1 MKYKFVYDTEVICNN
16 SNLTPEERN
25 VVIATV
31 VGKHNALFYGCN
43 PERLVKAVK
52 KLSELFIEVEHGCSV
67 DKLIGCGVYSSGY
80 IQQAEKG
87 VLFVDGL
94 DSYNADFQSNL
105 RGCSINYENRVLQ
118 LIATTAIAPY
128 YGVRR
133 ELLDNFDIVYQ
144 CKNEERRIR
153 PYSDLIDKMNSIN
166 KFRST
171 LLSGRHVTATFA
183 EIDTYWNLSSFQQYY
198 EQLRE
203 RKGNVI
209 AMKLAKVARSVSDI
223 TKDQMTGYG
232 DLKIAEDWYNEGVEH
247 V

>member
-16 SNLTPEERN
+16 YNLTPEERN

-52 KLSELFIEVEHGCSV
+52 KLSELFIEVEHGCSRE
-67 DKLIGCGVYSSGY
+67 KLLGCGVYSSGY

-94 DSYNADFQSNL
+94 DAYDTVFQSDL
-105 RGCSINYENRVLQ
+105 CVCSINYEQRTLQ
-118 LIATTAIAPY
+118 LIATTATAPY
-128 YGVRR
+128 YGVKRD
-133 ELLDNFDIVYQ
+133 LLDNFDIVYQ
-144 CKNEERRIR
+144 CKNEERCIR
-153 PYSDLIDKMNSIN
+153 PYSGLIDKVDSIN
-166 KFRST
+166 RFRST
-171 LLSGRHVTATFA
+171 LLSGRHVTATFT

-203 RKGNVI
+203 RKGDVI
-209 AMKLAKVARSVSDI
+209 AMKLAKVARSISDI
-223 TKDQMTGYG
+223 TNDQMTGYG
-232 DLKIAEDWYNEGVEH
+232 DLKIAEEWYNEGVEN